1 MKLIQKYKKIVLAVL
16 IALLPIVTYTQ
27 TPVPHNVVSTL
38 HTSEFKGYAQMGA
51 QLGLAV
57 GGLYGAGVG
66 LSSFWTN
73 PQVIAL
79 AGGPAASLYAMLSL
93 APVSAFVAAG
103 SKAAWFAFIG
113 LCVGP
118 FAGILGGAAAYAGK
132 KLAPLVFT
140 NKHAPLAGAVTAGV
154 VVSSS
159 CGIPVWLGALH
170 ALGTELWARYEIRKQ
185 GIIS

>member
-16 IALLPIVTYTQ
+16 IALLPIATCAQ
-27 TPVPHNVVSTL
+27 QAANHEVVDTV
-38 HTSEFKGYAQMGA
+38 HTTEFKSFCQKGA
-51 QLGLAV
+51 QLGLAL
-57 GGLYGAGVG
+57 GGLYGAGLG
-66 LSSFWTN
+66 LSTFC
-73 PQVIAL
+73 
-79 AGGPAASLYAMLSL
+79 AGQQAASLYTLITC
-93 APVSAFVAAG
+93 APASAFITAG
-103 SKAAWFAFIG
+103 SQATCFGFIG